1 MFEYKLTFLEF
12 GCSNSTYYNC
22 SWLHNDYLVS
32 FYSDYTDNIFQMLI
46 CCSWHLNHGH
56 IYVPVVVKMQILMSS
71 WLPDCPFCGRISIPL
86 VALVIN
92 HRTYTYAL
100 GAQRV
105 NVNQTL
111 SLHVL
116 QTSLFPVI

>member
-22 SWLHNDYLVS
+22 SWLRNDYLVS

-56 IYVPVVVKMQILMSS
+56 IYVPVVAKMQIFNEFMVTRLPILWTYIHTFGSS
-71 WLPDCPFCGRISIPL
+71 CD
-86 VALVIN
+86 
-92 HRTYTYAL
+92 
-100 GAQRV
+100 
-105 NVNQTL
+105 
-111 SLHVL
+111 
-116 QTSLFPVI
+116 